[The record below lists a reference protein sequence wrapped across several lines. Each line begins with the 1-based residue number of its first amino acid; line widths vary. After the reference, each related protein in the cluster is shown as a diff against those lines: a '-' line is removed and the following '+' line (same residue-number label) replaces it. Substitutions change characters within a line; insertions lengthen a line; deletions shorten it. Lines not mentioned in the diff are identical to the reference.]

1 MDICHKD
8 WTLEQLKKVMWSD
21 ESRFTLFQ
29 SDGRIRSPDLNPIE
43 NLWDVLE
50 KALRSGPTLPSSIQD
65 LAFRSTPPT
74 VFNNDEVIRI
84 VMVGKT
90 GVGKS
95 ATGNTI
101 LGQKCFKSGFSPKSL
116 TQHCEKAVGEVDG
129 QSIAV
134 VDTPGWFYTRNT
146 KKETVKDIAQCISYA
161 SPGPHIFLVVI
172 KLGRFTEEE
181 RQTVQKIQKIFG
193 EKANKYSMVLFTH
206 GDQLRGKSIEEFL
219 KESEDLQELV
229 AKYNNQYHVFN
240 NDVKYPLQVSELLK
254 KIGNINVQNGGS
266 YYTTEMFQNAE
277 RAIEEEKQQIL
288 KEKEEEHRNEQEE
301 LRKEIEEKYQQQ
313 LSEVCP
319 SFLALRCTRP
329 TIYNNDEL
337 IRIVMVGKTGVGK
350 SASGNTI
357 LGQRC
362 FKSQFSP
369 ESLTTHCEKA
379 VGEVNGQWVA
389 VIDTPGMF
397 DTRNTEE
404 KTIQDISQSIA
415 YASPGPH
422 IFLVVIKLGRF
433 TEEEKQTVQKIQE
446 IFGEE
451 ANKYSMV
458 LFTHGD
464 QLKGKPIEEFLKNSK
479 DLQELVAK
487 CNGQYHVFNKEME
500 DRSQVSKLLEK
511 IKKINEQNGGSYYT
525 TEMFQNAE
533 RAIEEEKQQ
542 ILKEREEQNRKEQ
555 EELLKIIE
563 EKYERQMR
571 EEKADRG
578 RGKELRET
586 HDREKEEEIKK
597 KKKQQEEQARRKAE
611 ESPSIIQ
618 WLVNGFVKC
627 VKFVKDFMTL

>member
-1 MDICHKD
+1 M
-8 WTLEQLKKVMWSD
+8 
-21 ESRFTLFQ
+21 
-29 SDGRIRSPDLNPIE
+29 NP
-43 NLWDVLE
+43 V
-50 KALRSGPTLPSSIQD
+50 TTQQ
-65 LAFRSTPPT
+65 AFRSTPPT

-90 GVGKS
+90 GVGRS
-95 ATGNTI
+95 ASGNTI

-134 VDTPGWFYTRNT
+134 VDTPNLFDTRNT
-146 KKETVKDIAQCISYA
+146 EKEAVQDIAQCISYV

-181 RQTVQKIQKIFG
+181 KKTVQKIQKIFG
-193 EKANKYSMVLFTH
+193 GKANKYSMVLFTH
-206 GDQLRGKSIEEFL
+206 GDKLKGKPIEEFL

-240 NDVKYPLQVSELLK
+240 NDVKYPSQVSELLT
-254 KIGNINVQNGGS
+254 KIRNINVQNGGS

-288 KEKEEEHRNEQEE
+288 KEKEEEHRKEQEE

-313 LSEVCP
+313 LIEVCP

-379 VGEVNGQWVA
+379 VGEVDGQWVA

-422 IFLVVIKLGRF
+422 IFLIVIKLGRF

-451 ANKYSMV
+451 ADKYSMV

-500 DRSQVSKLLEK
+500 DRSQVSKLLKK

-542 ILKEREEQNRKEQ
+542 ILKEREEQNRKEL
-555 EELLKIIE
+555 EELRKEIE

-578 RGKELRET
+578 REKEFRKA

-597 KKKQQEEQARRKAE
+597 KKKQPEEQARREAE
-611 ESPSIIQ
+611 ESPSMNSV
-618 WLVNGFVKC
+618 LV
-627 VKFVKDFMTL
+627 